1 MDWRKAIIKSS
12 EAIDGD
18 ILNDLSYGIDI
29 HILSTNHMV
38 CEGDN
43 VMFTKYIHNNDPSV
57 RVIFIP
63 DSMKHE
69 FKMIENVYYTE
80 SRRGMDPCPRDPLER
95 FKWYCPLCGIEFDT
109 M

>member
-1 MDWRKAIIKSS
+1 MEGRLVVIKSS
-12 EAIDGD
+12 EELTSIDGD
-18 ILNDLSYGIDI
+18 ILNDLCYGIDI

-43 VMFTKYIHNNDPSV
+43 VMFTNYIHNNDPSV

-63 DSMKHE
+63 DCMINE
-69 FKMIENVYYTE
+69 FKIIENTYYTE
-80 SRRGMDPCPRDPLER
+80 SRRGMDPLDR
-95 FKWYCPLCGIEFDT
+95 FKWYCPLCRIEFDT